1 MRHRVAGHHL
11 SRTSS
16 QRRALFRNLIRELY
30 LHERI
35 VTTDAKARAVRAD
48 AEKLITKAK
57 AGVGTDGNR
66 VHAQRQV
73 VAYLNDMTVAKM
85 VFDVFAPR
93 YAVRPGGYTRIIKLG
108 QRWGDGAEM
117 VMLELVDAPSVTAS
131 ADGDKKK
138 GGKKSQPDKSDKA
151 DKKAK
156 PDQKGSSEKK
166 GWGAKR

>member
-11 SRTSS
+11 GRSSS
-16 QRRALFRNLIRELY
+16 QRRALFRSLIRELY

-57 AGVGTDGNR
+57 AGVATDGNR

-73 VAYLNDMTVAKM
+73 VAYLNDMTVAKK

-93 YAVRPGGYTRIIKLG
+93 YAVPAGGLYAHHQAWPALGRWRRYGDVGTRG
-108 QRWGDGAEM
+108 CARSSPTSGDGQEEGRQEEPA
-117 VMLELVDAPSVTAS
+117 
-131 ADGDKKK
+131 
-138 GGKKSQPDKSDKA
+138 
-151 DKKAK
+151 
-156 PDQKGSSEKK
+156 
-166 GWGAKR
+166 